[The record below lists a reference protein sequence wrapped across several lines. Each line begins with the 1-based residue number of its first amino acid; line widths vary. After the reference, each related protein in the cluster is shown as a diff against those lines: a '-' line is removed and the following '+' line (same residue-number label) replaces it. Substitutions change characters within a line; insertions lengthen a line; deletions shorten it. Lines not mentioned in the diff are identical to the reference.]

1 MQDERA
7 AIGRGREQ
15 ANGRLKFFQPVTRE
29 LHVFHDGGERRT
41 ASMCDGGAFETGMK
55 FFGDGG
61 AADYGAALEDER
73 LVAFFREIE
82 RSDESVVAAAE
93 NDDVALRGHAQLLP
107 ESFRISRAARR
118 PGAPMMPPPGCVAE
132 PHMYNFLMGVR

>member
-1 MQDERA
+1 
-7 AIGRGREQ
+7 
-15 ANGRLKFFQPVTRE
+15 
-29 LHVFHDGGERRT
+29 
-41 ASMCDGGAFETGMK
+41 MCDGGAFETGMK

-82 RSDESVVAAAE
+82 SGDESVVAAAE

-107 ESFRISRAARR
+107 VSFRISSAARR

-132 PHMYNFLMGVR
+132 PHMYNLLMGVR